1 MFQLLR
7 MEVIMTNEEKILEGQ
22 LRECYGR
29 VVYTHKTHEKC
40 ADVLLEK
47 NASIKRWQ
55 IILSAIIAGGVI
67 TMLFEFCQLA
77 EYKKFAEFLV
87 AIISTILLVLNS
99 YTKDYDL
106 GTIAQKHR
114 QAAAEIWLIR
124 EKYLTL
130 LTALRMKQLSL
141 DEICSQRDKLLED
154 LHGIYLGAPSTNFKA
169 YQKAQNSLK
178 NMEDMTFSDEE
189 IDKFLPKE
197 LKRKSSEDTHENS

>member
-1 MFQLLR
+1 
-7 MEVIMTNEEKILEGQ
+7 MTNEEKILEGQ

-29 VVYTHKTHEKC
+29 VVYTHKTHEKH
-40 ADVLLEK
+40 ADALIKK
-47 NASIKRWQ
+47 NSCIKWGQ

-67 TMLFEFCQLA
+67 TMLFEFCP
-77 EYKKFAEFLV
+77 EYKKLAEFIV

-114 QAAAEIWLIR
+114 QVAAEIWLIR

-130 LTALRMKQLSL
+130 LTALHMKQLSL
-141 DEICSQRDKLLED
+141 GEICLQRDKLLED
-154 LHGIYLGAPSTNFKA
+154 LHSIYAGAPSTNFKA
-169 YQKAQNSLK
+169 YKKAQDALK

-189 IDKFLPKE
+189 IDKFLPRE
-197 LKRKSSEDTHENS
+197 LRRT

>member
-1 MFQLLR
+1 MFQLLL
-7 MEVIMTNEEKILEGQ
+7 MGVIMTDEERILEGQ

-40 ADVLLEK
+40 ADILLKK
-47 NASIKRWQ
+47 NGCIKNWK
-55 IILSAIIAGGVI
+55 IILSAIITGGTI
-67 TMLFEFCQLA
+67 TIFFEFFQLSD
-77 EYKKFAEFLV
+77 YKKIAEFIV

-130 LTALRMKQLSL
+130 LTTLHMKQLSI
-141 DEICSQRDKLLED
+141 DEVCSQRDKLLED
-154 LHGIYLGAPSTNFKA
+154 LHSIYSESPSTSFKA
-169 YQKAQNSLK
+169 YQEAQKALK
-178 NMEDMTFSDEE
+178 NLEEMTFSDEE
-189 IDKFLPKE
+189 IDKFLPKK
-197 LKRKSSEDTHENS
+197 LKRNQNN

>member
-1 MFQLLR
+1 MFQLLQ

-40 ADVLLEK
+40 ADLLLDK
-47 NASIKRWQ
+47 NACIKNYQ

-67 TMLFEFCQLA
+67 TMLFEFSHLV

-87 AIISTILLVLNS
+87 AVISTILLVLNS

-130 LTALRMKQLSL
+130 ITALCMKQLSL
-141 DEICSQRDKLLED
+141 DEVCLKRDELLKE
-154 LHGIYLGAPSTNFKA
+154 LHDIYLGSPSTNFKA
-169 YQKAQNSLK
+169 YQEAQKSLK
-178 NMEDMTFSDEE
+178 AMEEMTFSDEE

-197 LKRKSSEDTHENS
+197 LRRGNING

>member
-1 MFQLLR
+1 
-7 MEVIMTNEEKILEGQ
+7 MTNEEKILEGQ

-29 VVYTHKTHEKC
+29 VVYTHKTHEKH
-40 ADVLLEK
+40 ADDL
-47 NASIKRWQ
+47 IKQNSCIKWGQ

-67 TMLFEFCQLA
+67 TMLFEFCP
-77 EYKKFAEFLV
+77 EYKKIAEVIV

-114 QAAAEIWLIR
+114 QVAAEIWLIR

-130 LTALRMKQLSL
+130 LTALRMKQLSV

-154 LHGIYLGAPSTNFKA
+154 LHSIYSGAPSTNFEA
-169 YQKAQNSLK
+169 YQKAQDALK
-178 NMEDMTFSDEE
+178 NKEDMTFSDDE

-197 LKRKSSEDTHENS
+197 LKRKLSEDEHENP

>member
-29 VVYTHKTHEKC
+29 VVYTHKTHEKH
-40 ADVLLEK
+40 ADDL
-47 NASIKRWQ
+47 IKQNSCIKWGQ

-67 TMLFEFCQLA
+67 TMLFEFCP
-77 EYKKFAEFLV
+77 EYKKIAEVIV

-114 QAAAEIWLIR
+114 QVAAEIWLIR

-130 LTALRMKQLSL
+130 LTALRMKQLSV
-141 DEICSQRDKLLED
+141 DEICLQRDKLLED
-154 LHGIYLGAPSTNFKA
+154 LHSIYSGAPSTNFEA
-169 YQKAQNSLK
+169 YQKAQDALK
-178 NMEDMTFSDEE
+178 NKEDMTFSDDE

-197 LKRKSSEDTHENS
+197 LKRKSAKDEHENP

>member
-29 VVYTHKTHEKC
+29 VVYTHKTHEKH
-40 ADVLLEK
+40 ADDL
-47 NASIKRWQ
+47 IKQNSCIKWGQ

-67 TMLFEFCQLA
+67 TMLFEFCP
-77 EYKKFAEFLV
+77 EYKKIAEVIV

-114 QAAAEIWLIR
+114 QVAAEIWLIR

-130 LTALRMKQLSL
+130 LTALRMKQLSV

-154 LHGIYLGAPSTNFKA
+154 LHSIYSGAPSTNFEA
-169 YQKAQNSLK
+169 YQKAQDALK
-178 NMEDMTFSDEE
+178 NKEDMTFSDDE

-197 LKRKSSEDTHENS
+197 LKRKSAEYEHENP

>member
-1 MFQLLR
+1 
-7 MEVIMTNEEKILEGQ
+7 MTNEEKILEGQ

-29 VVYTHKTHEKC
+29 VVYTHKTHEKH
-40 ADVLLEK
+40 ADDL
-47 NASIKRWQ
+47 IKQNSCIKWGQ

-67 TMLFEFCQLA
+67 TMLFEFCP
-77 EYKKFAEFLV
+77 EYKKLAEFIV

-114 QAAAEIWLIR
+114 QVAAEIWLIR

-130 LTALRMKQLSL
+130 LTALRMKQLSV

-154 LHGIYLGAPSTNFKA
+154 LHSIYSGAPSTNFEA
-169 YQKAQNSLK
+169 YQKAQDALK
-178 NMEDMTFSDEE
+178 NKEDMTFSDDE

-197 LKRKSSEDTHENS
+197 LKRKSAEDEHENP

>member
-1 MFQLLR
+1 
-7 MEVIMTNEEKILEGQ
+7 MTNEEKILEGQ

-29 VVYTHKTHEKC
+29 VVYTHKAHEKC
-40 ADVLLEK
+40 ADILLEK

-67 TMLFEFCQLA
+67 TMLFEFYQLV
-77 EYKKFAEFLV
+77 EYKKIADFVV
-87 AIISTILLVLNS
+87 AVISTILLVLNS

-130 LTALRMKQLSL
+130 LTALRMKQLSV
-141 DEICSQRDKLLED
+141 DEICLQRDKLLED
-154 LHGIYLGAPSTNFKA
+154 LHSIYSGAPSTNFEA
-169 YQKAQNSLK
+169 YPKAQNALK
-178 NMEDMTFSDEE
+178 NKEDMTFSEDE

-197 LKRKSSEDTHENS
+197 LKRKLSEDVHKIS

>member
-1 MFQLLR
+1 
-7 MEVIMTNEEKILEGQ
+7 MTNEEKTLEGQ

-29 VVYTHKTHEKC
+29 VVYTHKTHEKH
-40 ADVLLEK
+40 ADDL
-47 NASIKRWQ
+47 IKQNSCIKWGQ

-67 TMLFEFCQLA
+67 TMLFEFCP
-77 EYKKFAEFLV
+77 EYKKIAEVIV

-114 QAAAEIWLIR
+114 QVAAEIWLIR

-130 LTALRMKQLSL
+130 LTALRMKQLSV

-154 LHGIYLGAPSTNFKA
+154 LHSIYSGAPSTNFEA
-169 YQKAQNSLK
+169 YQKAQDALK
-178 NMEDMTFSDEE
+178 NKEDMTFSDDE

-197 LKRKSSEDTHENS
+197 LKRKSAEDEHENP

>member
-29 VVYTHKTHEKC
+29 VVYTHKTHEKH
-40 ADVLLEK
+40 ADALIKK
-47 NASIKRWQ
+47 NSCIKWGQ

-67 TMLFEFCQLA
+67 TMLFEFCP
-77 EYKKFAEFLV
+77 EYKKIAEVIV

-114 QAAAEIWLIR
+114 QVAAEIWLIR

-130 LTALRMKQLSL
+130 LTALRMKQLSV

-154 LHGIYLGAPSTNFKA
+154 LHSIYSGAPSTNFEA
-169 YQKAQNSLK
+169 YQKAQDALK
-178 NMEDMTFSDEE
+178 NKEDMTFSDDE

-197 LKRKSSEDTHENS
+197 LKRKSAEYEHENP

>member
-1 MFQLLR
+1 
-7 MEVIMTNEEKILEGQ
+7 MTNEEKILEGQ

-29 VVYTHKTHEKC
+29 VVYTHKTHEKH
-40 ADVLLEK
+40 ADDL
-47 NASIKRWQ
+47 IKQNSCIKWGQ

-67 TMLFEFCQLA
+67 TMLFEFCP
-77 EYKKFAEFLV
+77 EYKKIAEVIV

-99 YTKDYDL
+99 YIKDYDL

-114 QAAAEIWLIR
+114 QVAAEIWLIR

-130 LTALRMKQLSL
+130 LTALRMKQLSI

-154 LHGIYLGAPSTNFKA
+154 LHSIYSGAPSTKFEA
-169 YQKAQNSLK
+169 YQKAQDALK
-178 NMEDMTFSDEE
+178 NKEDMTFSDDE

-197 LKRKSSEDTHENS
+197 LKRKLSEDEHENP

>member
-1 MFQLLR
+1 
-7 MEVIMTNEEKILEGQ
+7 MTKEEKILEGQ

-40 ADVLLEK
+40 ADILLEK
-47 NASIKRWQ
+47 NANIKRWQ
-55 IILSAIIAGGVI
+55 IILSAIIAGSVI

-77 EYKKFAEFLV
+77 QYKKFAEFLV

-106 GTIAQKHR
+106 ETIAQKHR

-130 LTALRMKQLSL
+130 LTTLHMNQLSI
-141 DEICSQRDKLLED
+141 DEICSQRDKLLDD
-154 LHGIYLGAPSTNFKA
+154 LHGIYSGAPNTSFQA
-169 YQKAQNSLK
+169 YQKAQNALK
-178 NMEDMTFSDEE
+178 NMEEMTFSDEE

-197 LKRKSSEDTHENS
+197 LRRNTTT

>member
-29 VVYTHKTHEKC
+29 VVYTHKTHEKRSD
-40 ADVLLEK
+40 ALIKK
-47 NASIKRWQ
+47 NSCIKWGQ

-67 TMLFEFCQLA
+67 TMLFEFCP
-77 EYKKFAEFLV
+77 EYKKLAEVIV
-87 AIISTILLVLNS
+87 AIISTILLILNS

-106 GTIAQKHR
+106 GAIAQKHR
-114 QAAAEIWLIR
+114 QVAAEIWLIR

-130 LTALRMKQLSL
+130 LIALHMKQLPL
-141 DEICSQRDKLLED
+141 YEICLQRDKLLED
-154 LHGIYLGAPSTNFKA
+154 LHSIYAGAPSTNFKA
-169 YQKAQNSLK
+169 YKKAQDALK

-189 IDKFLPKE
+189 IDKFLPRE
-197 LKRKSSEDTHENS
+197 LRRT

>member
-1 MFQLLR
+1 
-7 MEVIMTNEEKILEGQ
+7 MTNEEKILEGQ

-40 ADVLLEK
+40 ADILLEK

-67 TMLFEFCQLA
+67 TMLFEFYQLV
-77 EYKKFAEFLV
+77 EYKKIADFVV
-87 AIISTILLVLNS
+87 AVISTILLVLNS

-130 LTALRMKQLSL
+130 LTALRMKQLSV
-141 DEICSQRDKLLED
+141 DEICLQRDKLLED
-154 LHGIYLGAPSTNFKA
+154 LHSIYSGAPSTNFEA
-169 YQKAQNSLK
+169 YPKAQNALK
-178 NMEDMTFSDEE
+178 NKEDITFSEDE

-197 LKRKSSEDTHENS
+197 LKRKLSEDVHKIS

>member
-7 MEVIMTNEEKILEGQ
+7 MEVIMTNEERILEGQ

-40 ADVLLEK
+40 ADILLEK
-47 NASIKRWQ
+47 NADIKRWQ
-55 IILSAIIAGGVI
+55 IILSAIIACGVI

-77 EYKKFAEFLV
+77 EYKKIADFVV

-130 LTALRMKQLSL
+130 LIALRMKQLSV
-141 DEICSQRDKLLED
+141 DEICVQRDKLLED
-154 LHGIYLGAPSTNFKA
+154 LHSIYSVAPSTNFEA
-169 YQKAQNSLK
+169 YQKAQNALK
-178 NMEDMTFSDEE
+178 NMEDMTFSDDE
-189 IDKFLPKE
+189 IDKLLQKE
-197 LKRKSSEDTHENS
+197 LKRK

>member
-1 MFQLLR
+1 
-7 MEVIMTNEEKILEGQ
+7 MTNEEKILEGQ

-29 VVYTHKTHEKC
+29 VVYTHKTHEKH
-40 ADVLLEK
+40 ADDL
-47 NASIKRWQ
+47 IKQNSCIKWGQ

-67 TMLFEFCQLA
+67 TMLFEFCP
-77 EYKKFAEFLV
+77 EYKKIAEVIV

-114 QAAAEIWLIR
+114 QVAAEIWLIR

-130 LTALRMKQLSL
+130 LTALRMKQLSV
-141 DEICSQRDKLLED
+141 DEICLQRDKLLED
-154 LHGIYLGAPSTNFKA
+154 LHSIYSGAPSTNFEA
-169 YQKAQNSLK
+169 YQKAQDALK
-178 NMEDMTFSDEE
+178 NKEDMTFSDDE

-197 LKRKSSEDTHENS
+197 LKRKSAKDEHENP

>member
-1 MFQLLR
+1 
-7 MEVIMTNEEKILEGQ
+7 MTNEEKVLEGQ

-40 ADVLLEK
+40 ADILLEK
-47 NASIKRWQ
+47 NASIKKWQ

-67 TMLFEFCQLA
+67 TMLFEFLP
-77 EYKKFAEFLV
+77 EYKKIAEVIV

-114 QAAAEIWLIR
+114 QVAAEIWFIR

-130 LTALRMKQLSL
+130 LTALHMKQLPL
-141 DEICSQRDKLLED
+141 GEICLQRDKLLED
-154 LHGIYLGAPSTNFKA
+154 LHSIYSGAPSTNFKA
-169 YQKAQNSLK
+169 YKKAQDALK

-197 LKRKSSEDTHENS
+197 LRRT

>member
-1 MFQLLR
+1 
-7 MEVIMTNEEKILEGQ
+7 MTNEEKILEGQ

-29 VVYTHKTHEKC
+29 VVYTHKTHEKR
-40 ADVLLEK
+40 ADALIKK
-47 NASIKRWQ
+47 NSCIKWGQ

-67 TMLFEFCQLA
+67 TMFFEFCP
-77 EYKKFAEFLV
+77 EYKKLAEVIV

-106 GTIAQKHR
+106 GAIAQKHR
-114 QAAAEIWLIR
+114 QVAAEIWLIR

-130 LTALRMKQLSL
+130 LTALHMKQQSL
-141 DEICSQRDKLLED
+141 DEICLQRDKLLED
-154 LHGIYLGAPSTNFKA
+154 LHSIYSGAPSTNFKA
-169 YQKAQNSLK
+169 YKKAQDALK

-197 LKRKSSEDTHENS
+197 LRRT

>member
-1 MFQLLR
+1 

-29 VVYTHKTHEKC
+29 VVYTHKTHEKH
-40 ADVLLEK
+40 ADDL
-47 NASIKRWQ
+47 IKQNSCIKWGQ

-67 TMLFEFCQLA
+67 TMLFEFCP
-77 EYKKFAEFLV
+77 EYKKIAEVIV

-114 QAAAEIWLIR
+114 QVAAEIWLIR

-130 LTALRMKQLSL
+130 LTALRMKQLSV

-154 LHGIYLGAPSTNFKA
+154 LHSIYSGAPSTNFEA
-169 YQKAQNSLK
+169 YQKAQDALK
-178 NMEDMTFSDEE
+178 NKEDMTFSDDE

-197 LKRKSSEDTHENS
+197 LKRKSAEDEHENP